1 MKQMGKWMAL
11 GAALMLLAFSTG
23 CQTRHDINHTVDVKP
38 VEVKPIHI
46 TIDVNVRVE
55 KALDDFFDDIDQT
68 EKELKNESEEEK

>member
-1 MKQMGKWMAL
+1 MKQMGIWMSI
-11 GAALMLLAFSTG
+11 AAAVLLLVFSAG
-23 CQTRHDINHTVDVKP
+23 CRTRHDVNHTVDVKP

-68 EKELKNESEEEK
+68 EKKLKTESEGEI

>member
-1 MKQMGKWMAL
+1 MKTMGKQMAM
-11 GAALMLLAFSTG
+11 GAAVLLIILSAG
-23 CQTRHDINHTVDVKP
+23 CQTRHDVNHTVDVKP

-68 EKELKNESEEEK
+68 EKELKNESEEEI